1 MFLLCQIVCIINDYS
16 YLCTVSSHQA
26 SQRCSNAWGFFVYI
40 RLLSKYANGKI
51 LTFKYHIRVHF
62 LILVSYFTPQRWRFY
77 LEIQH
82 KQWKNCVYQVKKQQN
97 VASETTQKCFLEQ
110 KDMTCNNRYFY

>member
-1 MFLLCQIVCIINDYS
+1 MVFTCQIVCIINDYS
-16 YLCTVSSHQA
+16 YFCNTRTRQA
-26 SQRCSNAWGFFVYI
+26 SQRCSNVRVVFVYI
-40 RLLSKYANGKI
+40 RSLSKYANGKI

-82 KQWKNCVYQVKKQQN
+82 KQWKNCVYQEKKQQN
-97 VASETTQKCFLEQ
+97 VAS
-110 KDMTCNNRYFY
+110 